1 MNHLKR
7 IFEKIGKPNIDVTTK
22 NMITSGILD
31 SIDIMKIIVEID
43 TIIGKPLDSKF
54 IKIENF
60 ESFDKIENMIKEAM
74 NEQ

>member
-7 IFEKIGKPNIDVTTK
+7 IFEKIGKPNIDVTAK

>member
-7 IFEKIGKPNIDVTTK
+7 IFEKIGKPNIDVTAK

-31 SIDIMKIIVEID
+31 SIDIMKIIVQID

-60 ESFDKIENMIKEAM
+60 ESFDKIENIIKEAM